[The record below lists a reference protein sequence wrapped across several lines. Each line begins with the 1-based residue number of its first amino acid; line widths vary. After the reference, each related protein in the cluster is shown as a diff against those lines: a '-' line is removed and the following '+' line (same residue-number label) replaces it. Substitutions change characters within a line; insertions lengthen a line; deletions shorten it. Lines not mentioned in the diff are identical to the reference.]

1 MALRGREG
9 QPVRFLK
16 YLVYSVLA
24 LAAVLL
30 TVGAFLPTSAHV
42 ERSIRTTASPG
53 TVYGIVD
60 GFRRFDEWSPWAGLD
75 PKTKYTYSGPESGVG
90 ARMEWSSD
98 KPEVG
103 SGSQEIIA
111 VEPGRS
117 VTMRLDFSGQ
127 SAATSTMVIE
137 PESSGSLIRWSFD
150 TSFADNFLM
159 RYLGLMFDGMIG
171 ADYEKGLAK
180 LKAVAEATPAG
191 QVDPGLPGSQ

>member
-1 MALRGREG
+1 
-9 QPVRFLK
+9 VRFLK
-16 YLVYSVLA
+16 YLALSILG

-30 TVGAFLPTSAHV
+30 VVGFFLPTSAHV
-42 ERSIRTTASPG
+42 ERSIRTTASPD

-60 GFRRFDEWSPWAGLD
+60 GFQRFNEWSPWAGLD
-75 PKTKYTYSGPESGVG
+75 PKTRYEFSGPATGVG

-98 KPEVG
+98 EPEVG
-103 SGSQEIIA
+103 SGSQEIIG

-117 VTMRLDFSGQ
+117 VKIRLEFTGQ
-127 SAATSTMVIE
+127 STSRSTMLIE
-137 PESSGSLIRWSFD
+137 PAAGGSVIRWSFD

-180 LKAVAEATPAG
+180 LKSVAEAGAGGAEAPAPSSP
-191 QVDPGLPGSQ
+191 Q

>member
-1 MALRGREG
+1 M
-9 QPVRFLK
+9 RFLK
-16 YLVYSVLA
+16 YLIYSVLA

-30 TVGAFLPTSAHV
+30 IVGVFLPTSAHV
-42 ERSIRTTASPG
+42 ERSIHTSASPDS
-53 TVYGIVD
+53 VYGIVD
-60 GFRRFDEWSPWAGLD
+60 GFRRFNEWSPWAGLD

-103 SGSQEIIA
+103 SGSQEIVA

-137 PESSGSLIRWSFD
+137 PESGGSLVRWSFD
-150 TSFADNFLM
+150 TSFEGNFPM

-171 ADYEKGLAK
+171 ADYEMGLAK
-180 LKAVAEATPAG
+180 LKSVAEATPAG
-191 QVDPGLPGSQ
+191 QDTPVPPSPQ